1 MSEGFLSHVH
11 LDSTER
17 SKLLSRLDEA
27 DARQPGHDKRRWK
40 RWEYRM
46 SDIALI
52 VQHPGGGSGRFLVCA
67 RNISAGGISFI
78 HGGYVHPGSECRIL
92 LPRRDGT
99 PLLVAGVVVHCRH
112 VESNHHEVGI
122 RFLQEIDPAAIL
134 PSASADEAA
143 ADQTLELPTVEG
155 QVVVVDQSD
164 TDRRLMM
171 HHLGATGLTLQMVE
185 STGAAL
191 DVLRQRSVDLV
202 LCDLNLADDAVRMIE
217 QMRSLE
223 YRGPIIVVTAE
234 NDPVRLAKARK
245 AGANEIIGR
254 PYNPLYLASLL
265 AEWLQAPAPD
275 RPIYST
281 LEEKP
286 GMAELIADFIE
297 EAGRQ
302 AHELRKALA
311 AGDLE
316 LTRSACLALAGSGSG
331 FGFEPVT
338 EAARDSLTALDT
350 SQEREQ
356 AEGPLR
362 RLVGICERLCCG
374 SSVRPTGAGSPK
386 E

>member
-1 MSEGFLSHVH
+1 MREGFHSHLH

-46 SDIALI
+46 SDIAVI

-67 RNISAGGISFI
+67 RNISAGGIAFI

-112 VESNHHEVGI
+112 VESNHHEIGI

-191 DVLRQRSVDLV
+191 DVLRQRAVDLV
-202 LCDLNLADDAVRMIE
+202 LCDLNLEDDAVRMIE
-217 QMRSLE
+217 QMRAIE

-234 NDPVRLAKARK
+234 NDPARLAKARE

-254 PYNPLYLASLL
+254 PYNPLYLASAPGLGKTHL
-265 AEWLQAPAPD
+265 ARA
-275 RPIYST
+275 IT
-281 LEEKP
+281 
-286 GMAELIADFIE
+286 
-297 EAGRQ
+297 
-302 AHELRKALA
+302 
-311 AGDLE
+311 
-316 LTRSACLALAGSGSG
+316 
-331 FGFEPVT
+331 
-338 EAARDSLTALDT
+338 AARMRNNARVIYT
-350 SQEREQ
+350 SSEAFTNQFTSAIRNKSKRSTQ
-356 AEGPLR
+356 KATSATPFHKWRNSAWKTSGKRRIPCLR
-362 RLVGICERLCCG
+362 RLKRFVQRKVSTWPHCW
-374 SSVRPTGAGSPK
+374 
-386 E
+386 